1 MKLSTIRLLPLLA
14 AGLFSF
20 GCHEP
25 KPAVETPTPSEEQNR
40 PERATQVSESTQRQ
54 WTYLNRIRQ
63 GDAFY
68 TSIDRTLRNDQNE
81 IGVVLTSRVPAD
93 QVPDL
98 MRKVMTEM
106 AQEFPKEDVTLAV
119 YAASAPPNKIGTA
132 HLDGQTGKT
141 TYTPGK

>member
-1 MKLSTIRLLPLLA
+1 MKLSTIRLLPLLF
-14 AGLFSF
+14 AGLFSV
-20 GCHEP
+20 GCHQP
-25 KPAVETPTPSEEQNR
+25 KPAAETPTPSEEQNR

-63 GDAFY
+63 GDAFN

-81 IGVVLTSRVPAD
+81 LGVVLSSRVPAD
-93 QVPDL
+93 QAPAL

-106 AQEFPKEDVTLAV
+106 AQEFPREDVTLAV
-119 YAASAPPNKIGTA
+119 YAASAPLHKIGTA